1 MNMETLSKDM
11 ERLHI
16 SSSFILNRV
25 YRIALE
31 YEKKNL
37 VKGTHYCFMILADE
51 NGGAMRYI
59 NIGQKERG
67 MRSFAMLD
75 DETIPHIIKSYD
87 AKQVMF
93 CFMHGR
99 KDKTPTI
106 DEYKFISRLH
116 NKLEK
121 QGISLVDCLIETRDS
136 FYSFADEKCHK
147 CIER

>member
-1 MNMETLSKDM
+1 M

-16 SSSFILNRV
+16 SSSSILNRV
-25 YRIALE
+25 YRMALE

-37 VKGTHYCFMILADE
+37 VKGIHYCFMILADE
-51 NGGAMRYI
+51 NGGAMRYL
-59 NIGQKERG
+59 NIGKKEKG
-67 MRSFAMLD
+67 MRTFAMLD
-75 DETIPHIIKSYD
+75 DETIIDTIKSYD
-87 AKQVMF
+87 AKQAMF

-99 KDKTPTI
+99 KDKTPTNE
-106 DEYKFISRLH
+106 EYMFIGGLH
-116 NKLEK
+116 DKLEK

>member
-1 MNMETLSKDM
+1 M

-25 YRIALE
+25 YRTALE

-37 VKGTHYCFMILADE
+37 VKGTYYCFMILADK
-51 NGGAMRYI
+51 NGGAMRYL
-59 NIGQKERG
+59 NIGKKERG
-67 MRSFAMLD
+67 MRTFTLID
-75 DETIPHIIKSYD
+75 DETIISKIKKYR
-87 AKQVMF
+87 AKKVMF
-93 CFMHGR
+93 CFMHGC
-99 KDKTPTI
+99 KDKTPTTE
-106 DEYKFISRLH
+106 EYMFIGGLH
-116 NKLEK
+116 DKLEK

>member
-1 MNMETLSKDM
+1 M

-25 YRIALE
+25 YRTALE

-51 NGGAMRYI
+51 NGGVMRYL
-59 NIGQKERG
+59 NIGKKERG
-67 MRSFAMLD
+67 MRSFALMD
-75 DETIPHIIKSYD
+75 DEAIISEIEKYG

-106 DEYKFISRLH
+106 EEYMFIGRLH
-116 NKLEK
+116 DKLEK
-121 QGISLVDCLIETRDS
+121 LNVSLVDCLVETRDS
-136 FYSFADEKCHK
+136 FYSFADEKCHR
-147 CIER
+147 CVER

>member
-1 MNMETLSKDM
+1 MD
-11 ERLHI
+11 RLHI

-25 YRIALE
+25 YRTALE

-37 VKGTHYCFMILADE
+37 AKGTHYCFMILADK
-51 NGGAMRYI
+51 NGGAMRYL
-59 NIGQKERG
+59 NIGKKDQRDK
-67 MRSFAMLD
+67 SFALMD
-75 DETIPHIIKSYD
+75 DETIIGTIKSCD

-99 KDKTPTI
+99 KDKMPTI
-106 DEYKFISRLH
+106 QEYMFIAELH
-116 NKLEK
+116 SKLEK
-121 QGISLVDCLIETRDS
+121 QNVLLVDCLVETRDS

>member
-1 MNMETLSKDM
+1 M

-25 YRIALE
+25 YRTALE

-37 VKGTHYCFMILADE
+37 VKGTYYCFMILADK
-51 NGGAMRYI
+51 NGGAMRYL
-59 NIGQKERG
+59 NIGKKERG
-67 MRSFAMLD
+67 MRTFTLID
-75 DETIPHIIKSYD
+75 DETIISKIKKYR
-87 AKQVMF
+87 AKKVMF

-99 KDKTPTI
+99 KDKTPTTE
-106 DEYKFISRLH
+106 EYMFIGGLH
-116 NKLEK
+116 DKLEK

>member
-1 MNMETLSKDM
+1 MD
-11 ERLHI
+11 RLHI

-59 NIGQKERG
+59 NIGKKERG
-67 MRSFAMLD
+67 MRAFALID
-75 DETIPHIIKSYD
+75 DETIISKIKKYR
-87 AKQVMF
+87 AKKVMF
-93 CFMHGR
+93 CFMHGC
-99 KDKTPTI
+99 KDKTPTTE
-106 DEYKFISRLH
+106 EYMFIGGLH
-116 NKLEK
+116 DKLEK